1 MNDRQADVELELLN
15 EHKTLEDAFKLLLD
29 KANAASELIR
39 RLRDEK
45 QLLADQL
52 RDEKQLLED
61 QVRDEKQSHA
71 DQLRDEKQLH
81 ADQLRDERQVLADQ
95 ARELQETIT
104 ALRSEILEKDQEL
117 KRLRIERVQ
126 LLNANGNDTFTLEEK
141 EILKSKVRD
150 FIAKINSYL

>member
-1 MNDRQADVELELLN
+1 MNDRQADVELELLS
-15 EHKTLEDAFKLLLD
+15 EHKTLEDAFKVILE
-29 KANAASELIR
+29 KAKAASELIH

-45 QLLADQL
+45 QALVDQL
-52 RDEKQLLED
+52 RDEKQILTD
-61 QVRDEKQSHA
+61 R
-71 DQLRDEKQLH
+71 LRDENQQH
-81 ADQLRDERQVLADQ
+81 TDQMRTERQSHADQ
-95 ARELQETIT
+95 ARELEETIT

-117 KRLRIERVQ
+117 KRLRTERVQ